1 MPQMSWLLRVLRRV
15 LSEFARPRPV
25 HRLRSRPRSRLY
37 TGIALIQ
44 PLEARAMLSE
54 DVPTVT
60 TPISA
65 NIRSTEAI
73 LGGNVF
79 YEGSDPLT
87 VVGVVYSVTSI
98 NPNPQPNG
106 DGVTELDVAP
116 AAGLFTV
123 NAFNLIPDTNYS
135 FVAFATN

>member
-1 MPQMSWLLRVLRRV
+1 
-15 LSEFARPRPV
+15 
-25 HRLRSRPRSRLY
+25 LY

-98 NPNPQPNG
+98 NPNP
-106 DGVTELDVAP
+106 
-116 AAGLFTV
+116 
-123 NAFNLIPDTNYS
+123 
-135 FVAFATN
+135 